1 MQEYDDNGHHAEPQA
16 KFPRGPP
23 PTPNK
28 VLLFTIINAIYPI
41 TTVSVNDLVVSITHS
56 NNFRVLFQKV
66 IESIC
71 KDSGEVQRIVIFRKR
86 GVQAMVEYPLKQT
99 ITLESQL

>member
-1 MQEYDDNGHHAEPQA
+1 MLPYNVHSQHEYDDNGHMEPQA
-16 KFPRGPP
+16 KFSRGPP

-41 TTVSVNDLVVSITHS
+41 TTVSLVIYSS
-56 NNFRVLFQKV
+56 AMVLYGLTSEYFQKV
-66 IESIC
+66 MESIC

-86 GVQAMVEYPLKQT
+86 GVQAMVEYPF
-99 ITLESQL
+99 